1 MSVNRKSFES
11 NLAFD
16 GEWQGGRVIDVMA
29 NPANPANAGII
40 AAAIGASLLNN
51 LIASA
56 SDKPLYPKDLVIVLE
71 AFMEAAG
78 MVNVDMPMGGTQLQR
93 KEKP

>member
-11 NLAFD
+11 NLHFNGD
-16 GEWQGGRVIDVMA
+16 WQGHRVKDVMSD
-29 NPANPANAGII
+29 PENADSI
-40 AAAIGASLLNN
+40 AAAIGSSLLNN

-56 SDKPLYPKDLVIVLE
+56 QAKPLYPKDLLIVRD

-78 MVNVDMPMGGTQLQR
+78 METVDQPMGGTVLQR
-93 KEKP
+93 KPK

>member
-11 NLAFD
+11 DLHFNGD
-16 GEWQGGRVIDVMA
+16 WQGSRVKDVMS
-29 NPANPANAGII
+29 NPENADII
-40 AAAIGASLLNN
+40 AAAIGSSLLNN

-56 SDKPLYPKDLVIVLE
+56 QAKPLYPKDLLIVRD

-78 MVNVDMPMGGTQLQR
+78 METVDQPMGGTVLQR
-93 KEKP
+93 KPK

>member
-11 NLAFD
+11 NLHFNGD
-16 GEWQGGRVIDVMA
+16 WQGSRVKDVMS
-29 NPANPANAGII
+29 NPENADII

-56 SDKPLYPKDLVIVLE
+56 SAKPLYPKDLVLVLE

-93 KEKP
+93 KLK

>member
-16 GEWQGGRVIDVMA
+16 GEWQGGRVIDVM
-29 NPANPANAGII
+29 ANPANAGII

>member
-11 NLAFD
+11 NLHFNGD
-16 GEWQGGRVIDVMA
+16 WQGSRVKDVMS
-29 NPANPANAGII
+29 NPENADII
-40 AAAIGASLLNN
+40 AAAIGSSLLNN

-56 SDKPLYPKDLVIVLE
+56 QAKPLYPKDLALVRD

-78 MVNVDMPMGGTQLQR
+78 METVDQPMGGTVLQR
-93 KEKP
+93 KPK

>member
-11 NLAFD
+11 NLHFNGD
-16 GEWQGGRVIDVMA
+16 WQGSRVKDVMS
-29 NPANPANAGII
+29 NPENADII
-40 AAAIGASLLNN
+40 AAAIGTSLLNN

-56 SDKPLYPKDLVIVLE
+56 QAKPLYPKDLLIVRD

-78 MVNVDMPMGGTQLQR
+78 METVDQPMGGTVLQR
-93 KEKP
+93 KPK

>member
-11 NLAFD
+11 NLAFNGD
-16 GEWQGGRVIDVMA
+16 WQGSRVKDVMS
-29 NPANPANAGII
+29 NPENADII
-40 AAAIGASLLNN
+40 AAAIGSSLLNN

-56 SDKPLYPKDLVIVLE
+56 QAKLISPKDLLIVRD

-78 MVNVDMPMGGTQLQR
+78 MVDVDQPMGGTVLQR
-93 KEKP
+93 KLK

>member
-1 MSVNRKSFES
+1 MSANRKSFES
-11 NLAFD
+11 NLAFN
-16 GEWQGGRVIDVMA
+16 GEWQGHRVIDVM
-29 NPANPANAGII
+29 ANPANAGII

>member
-11 NLAFD
+11 NLHFNGD
-16 GEWQGGRVIDVMA
+16 WQGSRVKDVMS
-29 NPANPANAGII
+29 NPENADII
-40 AAAIGASLLNN
+40 AAAIGSSLLNN

-56 SDKPLYPKDLVIVLE
+56 QAKPLYPKDLLIVRD

-78 MVNVDMPMGGTQLQR
+78 METVDRPMGGTVLQR
-93 KEKP
+93 KPK

>member
-1 MSVNRKSFES
+1 MSVNLNWFES
-11 NLAFD
+11 NLRFNGD
-16 GEWQGGRVIDVMA
+16 WQGHRVIDA
-29 NPANPANAGII
+29 LNNPANADII

-56 SDKPLYPKDLVIVLE
+56 SAKPLYPKDLVIVLE

>member
-11 NLAFD
+11 NLHFNGD
-16 GEWQGGRVIDVMA
+16 WQGSRVKDVMS
-29 NPANPANAGII
+29 NPENADII
-40 AAAIGASLLNN
+40 AAAIGSSLLNN

-56 SDKPLYPKDLVIVLE
+56 QAKPLYPKDLVIVLD

-78 MVNVDMPMGGTQLQR
+78 MVNVDQPMGGTVLQR
-93 KEKP
+93 KPK